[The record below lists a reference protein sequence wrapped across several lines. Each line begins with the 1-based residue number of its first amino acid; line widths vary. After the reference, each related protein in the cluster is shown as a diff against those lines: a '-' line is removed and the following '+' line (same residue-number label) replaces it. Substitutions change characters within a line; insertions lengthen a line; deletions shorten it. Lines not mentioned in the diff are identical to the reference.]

1 MSIVTKTGLDG
12 LGNEIE
18 LQFWQNTDGSL
29 TPISHSHSLGSITL
43 GTPLLNGNTGPGTGS
58 AVAVNGDNVR
68 LEVVCPGAFSVR
80 IEGRRS
86 AGAWFTLPVMDDAYA
101 LAELIEVQGLYRV
114 DTGVVDEVRAVR
126 VTGTASLTVR

>member
-1 MSIVTKTGLDG
+1 MIVTKTGLDG

-68 LEVVCPGAFSVR
+68 LEVVCPGAFAVR
-80 IEGRRS
+80 VEGRR
-86 AGAWFTLPVMDDAYA
+86 AGGSWFTLPVMDSAYS
-101 LAELIEVQGLYRV
+101 LEPVIETEGLYRV

-126 VTGTASLTVR
+126 TSGTDSLTVR